1 MWEGD
6 FKAQV
11 LFDGAFVSSSSQH
24 WKVASER
31 QKNNTTMPEAKRSTR
46 GNVSGPLRFRFK

>member
-46 GNVSGPLRFRFK
+46 GNVSGPLRFRF